1 MILPAK
7 DASTDWFDVI
17 LSILLQIRR
26 RMNLDPGMKIVGLV
40 SSCCCAVEVVLEEDV
55 KKEEM
60 FIVG

>member
-40 SSCCCAVEVVLEEDV
+40 SSCCAVVVVLEEDV

>member
-40 SSCCCAVEVVLEEDV
+40 SSCCAVEVVLEEDV